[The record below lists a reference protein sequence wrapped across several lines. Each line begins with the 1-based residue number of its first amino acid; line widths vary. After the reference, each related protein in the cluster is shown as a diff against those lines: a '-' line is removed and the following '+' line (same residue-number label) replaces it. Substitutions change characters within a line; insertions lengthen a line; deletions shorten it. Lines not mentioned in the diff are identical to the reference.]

1 MLYLTIQ
8 KELLRRRRITHYTQQ
23 TPVPKVRIIS
33 LLNPPC
39 SYRLIHKKGMA
50 KVVKLFI

>member
-8 KELLRRRRITHYTQQ
+8 KELQRRRRTAQFDQ
-23 TPVPKVRIIS
+23 KVPVPKVLTIS